1 MVSTPMSLINP
12 PPTQLH
18 TPPQPSTSL
27 TPTQV
32 MIRFKSF
39 LLQILYTLFF
49 ALPLLFGLWE
59 QKQIVEL
66 VLFEN
71 FYEPYGNGALSALV
85 TVQHH
90 GVQVYSTQLSI
101 EANFSGFT

>member
-1 MVSTPMSLINP
+1 MIPYETKDYHHIEPGVSIS
-12 PPTQLH
+12 
-18 TPPQPSTSL
+18 
-27 TPTQV
+27 QV

-49 ALPLLFGLWE
+49 AVPLLLGLWE
-59 QKQIVEL
+59 QKQFIEL
-66 VLFEN
+66 VLFESY
-71 FYEPYGNGALSALV
+71 YEPYGEGALSALV

-90 GVQVYSTQLSI
+90 GVQLYSTQLSI